1 ITVLSYI
8 LTNSNHNSYSINI
21 RNMIEQYYT
30 KLHLLFITFNIL
42 QLHTP
47 FDRYDL
53 LLITQ

>member
-1 ITVLSYI
+1 
-8 LTNSNHNSYSINI
+8 
-21 RNMIEQYYT
+21 MIEQYYT

-42 QLHTP
+42 HCITI

>member
-1 ITVLSYI
+1 
-8 LTNSNHNSYSINI
+8 
-21 RNMIEQYYT
+21 MIEQYYT